1 MFPYKL
7 LNDLHIIHYGLTW
20 DNDNKP
26 LDFEVPYFQTR
37 PYFVCKIFI
46 ISLIYGLNIP
56 SIVRHESSQ
65 MIYIYILYYTYRA
78 PFASWAEFL
87 EFHLAEPL
95 DWRFCSCQSISWCP
109 SLYIYDS
116 IYLKQI
122 IWMIQWW
129 YMEYMAHLLR
139 IYGIILL
146 QTFF

>member
-65 MIYIYILYYTYRA
+65 MIYILYYTYRA
-78 PFASWAEFL
+78 PFAS
-87 EFHLAEPL
+87 
-95 DWRFCSCQSISWCP
+95 
-109 SLYIYDS
+109 
-116 IYLKQI
+116 
-122 IWMIQWW
+122 
-129 YMEYMAHLLR
+129 
-139 IYGIILL
+139 
-146 QTFF
+146 